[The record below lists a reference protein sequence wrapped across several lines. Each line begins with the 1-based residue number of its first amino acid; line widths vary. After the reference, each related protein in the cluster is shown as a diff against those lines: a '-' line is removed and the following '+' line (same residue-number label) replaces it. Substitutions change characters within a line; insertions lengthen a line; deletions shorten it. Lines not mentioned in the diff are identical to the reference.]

1 MTHTFPLLQDLIII
15 LLASV
20 TIAFIFNRLRQPTIV
35 GFMLTGVLIGPYGLG
50 LIKDIKAI
58 ETLAEIGVMLLL
70 FTIGLEFSLHRLL
83 KMKREVLL
91 GGGLQVVITTGL
103 ITLIAYLSG
112 RAIGQAI
119 FFGFLVALSSTA
131 IVLKSYV
138 ERTETDAPHGKVGIG
153 ILLFQDLSIVPMMLL
168 IPILVGKEGTSP
180 LSVAV
185 TFGVAMAAVA
195 GIIFVARIVIPF
207 LLNRIVKLH
216 NPEVFIIFIVLT
228 GLGAAFLTSSF
239 GLSLA
244 LGAFIAG
251 LVLSESE
258 YSHQVAA
265 DMLPLRDVFN
275 SIFFVSIGMLLSL
288 TALGED
294 WLTVLAWT
302 LLLIAGK
309 TLLILAVVKFLG
321 YSLRVSATAAVGLAQ
336 IGEFSFILAQAGLLQ
351 GLFPEADYQ
360 RFLGAAILSMMATPF
375 LIKAAPR
382 IGHALQRL
390 QKSEP
395 SPDIQGRKFEPK
407 LRDHVIVVGYG
418 LNGRNLAR
426 VLRNADVPYLVV
438 ELNSELVR
446 AASLQGEQFIFGDA
460 TRREILHRAG
470 LEDARILV
478 LAISD
483 PTASR
488 HIVGI
493 ARLTN
498 PRIKIIA
505 RTRYMEELPEL
516 LRLGANDVIPEEFE
530 TSIEIFTRVLRDYE
544 ISPDEIEQQAMEIR
558 REGYQMLRKLSVLAC
573 EATSEDRVLVSTE
586 AVKLSA
592 DSAACHKTIK
602 ELMLRTQTGIT
613 VVAVVRNGYREVNPA
628 ADFKLLAG
636 DVLLLLGKPEQI
648 ASAIE
653 QFGGSYQ
660 ETTTGVTL

>member
-1 MTHTFPLLQDLIII
+1 MI

-20 TIAFIFNRLRQPTIV
+20 AIAFIFNRLRQPTIV

-58 ETLAEIGVMLLL
+58 ETLAEVGVMLLL

-83 KMKREVLL
+83 KMKRAVLL

-103 ITLIAYLSG
+103 VTLIALLIG
-112 RAIGQAI
+112 RAIGQSI

-138 ERTETDAPHGKVGIG
+138 ERAETDSPHGRVGIG

-168 IPILVGKEGTSP
+168 IPILVGKEGTSA
-180 LSVAV
+180 LRVAI
-185 TFGVAMAAVA
+185 TFGVATAAVA
-195 GIIFVARIVIPF
+195 GIIFVARFLIPF

-228 GLGAAFLTSSF
+228 GLGAAWLTSSF

-251 LVLSESE
+251 LILSESE
-258 YSHQVAA
+258 YNHQVAA

-288 TALGED
+288 TALASD

-302 LLLIAGK
+302 FALIAGK
-309 TLLILAVVKFLG
+309 AILILAVVKVLG
-321 YSLRVSATAAVGLAQ
+321 YSLRVSVTTAIGLAQ

-351 GLFPEADYQ
+351 GLFPESDYQ

-390 QKSEP
+390 QESEP
-395 SPDIQGRKFEPK
+395 LPEIQGRETESK
-407 LRDHVIVVGYG
+407 LRDHVIIVGYG

-426 VLRNADVPYLVV
+426 VLRNADVPYAAV
-438 ELNSELVR
+438 ELNSEIIR
-446 AASLQGEQFIFGDA
+446 AASLQGEQLIFGDA

-470 LEDARILV
+470 LKDARILV

-488 HIVGI
+488 HIVGL

-498 PRIKIIA
+498 PQIKIIA

-516 LRLGANDVIPEEFE
+516 LKLGANDVIPEEFE

-544 ISPDEIEQQAMEIR
+544 ISPDDIEQQAMEIR

-573 EATSEDRVLVSTE
+573 VATGEDLVLVATE
-586 AVKLSA
+586 TVKLSA
-592 DSAACHKTIK
+592 DSVASGKTIK
-602 ELMLRTQTGIT
+602 DLMLRTQTGTTI
-613 VVAVVRNGYREVNPA
+613 VAVVRNASREVNPA

-648 ASAIE
+648 ALAVE
-653 QFGGSYQ
+653 QFGSNSQ
-660 ETTTGVTL
+660 ETIASGDL